1 MADKATISA
10 AGAPTADSPAAIRN
24 VVLVG
29 PSGGGKTTLVEAL
42 LVAAGVLNRPGSVV
56 DGTTVC
62 DCDEAEVAQQRS
74 VGLAL
79 ASLQHEGVKVNL
91 IDTPGYA
98 DFVGE
103 LRAGLRA
110 ADCALFVI
118 AANEEIDQPTKSLWL
133 ECSQVGM
140 PRAVLVTKLD
150 HARAN
155 YDNAL
160 TAAQQAFGDKVL
172 PLYLPAGSGSIAG
185 TAGSGS
191 IAGTAGGP
199 CTGLIGL
206 LSQTHFEYANGKRTA
221 SHEPDDASYGEAIEL
236 MRGSLIEGIIEES
249 EDETLMERYLGGEE
263 IDQSVLID
271 DLEKA
276 VARGSFFPV
285 IPVCSTTGV
294 GTIELLEII
303 TAGFPSPPEHQLPE
317 VFTHQGKSR
326 NSLPC
331 DPSGPLLA
339 EVVKTTSDPY
349 VGRVS
354 LVRVFSGTISPDA
367 TVHVSGHF
375 SSFFGSPGSNGSAG
389 HADSG
394 SMASHADSGWMAGHA
409 DHDEDERIGTL
420 SFPLGKQQRP
430 APSVV
435 AGDIC
440 AIGRLSRAETGDT
453 LSAKSDPLVLKP
465 WTMPE
470 PLLPMAVQ
478 PHAKTDEDKL
488 AVGLQRLAAEDPTLR
503 IEQNPETHQIVLW
516 TMGEA
521 HAGVVLDALSRR
533 YGVAVDPVELRVPL
547 RETFD
552 GKAKGHG
559 RHVKQ
564 SGGHGQFA
572 VCDIEVEPLPEG
584 SGFEFVDK
592 VVGGAVPRNFIP
604 SVEKG
609 VRAQMEKGVGAGYPV
624 VDIRVTLFDGKAHS
638 VDSSDFAF
646 QMAGGLALREAASA
660 TKVNLLEPVDEVSV
674 VVPDDFVGAVMS
686 DLAGRRGRVVGSDR
700 VGDDRTVVKAEI
712 PEVELTR
719 YAIDLR
725 SLAHGAGSFTRHFA
739 RYEPMPE
746 QAAAKVRA
754 SAH

>member
-1 MADKATISA
+1 MADKTTTSQ
-10 AGAPTADSPAAIRN
+10 AGAAPTADSPAAIRN

-42 LVAAGVLNRPGSVV
+42 LVAAGVLNRPGSIV
-56 DGTTVC
+56 DGNTVC
-62 DCDEAEVAQQRS
+62 DCDEAEIAQQRS

-79 ASLQHEGVKVNL
+79 ASLEHDGVKINL

-110 ADCALFVI
+110 ADCALFVV
-118 AANEEIDQPTKSLWL
+118 AANEEVDEPTKSLWL

-140 PRAVLVTKLD
+140 PRAVLITKLD

-155 YDNAL
+155 YENAL
-160 TAAQQAFGDKVL
+160 AAAQQAFGDKVL
-172 PLYLPAGSGSIAG
+172 PLYLPADS
-185 TAGSGS
+185 
-191 IAGTAGGP
+191 P

-206 LSQTHFEYANGKRTA
+206 LTQTHYEYADGKRTG
-221 SHEPDDASYGEAIEL
+221 SHEPDASYADAIEET
-236 MRGSLIEGIIEES
+236 RGSLIEGIIEES

-294 GTIELLEII
+294 GTLELLEII
-303 TAGFPSPPEHQLPE
+303 ASAFPSPPEHRLPE
-317 VFTHQGKSR
+317 VFTQQGKSR
-326 NSLPC
+326 ASLPC

-375 SSFFGSPGSNGSAG
+375 SSFFGTNGAGSA
-389 HADSG
+389 A
-394 SMASHADSGWMAGHA
+394 AHA

-453 LSAKSDPLVLKP
+453 LSDKSEPLVLKP

-488 AVGLQRLAAEDPTLR
+488 AVGLQRLAAEDPTLH

-533 YGVAVDPVELRVPL
+533 YGVSVDAVELRVPL
-547 RETFD
+547 RETFG

-609 VRAQMEKGVGAGYPV
+609 VRAQMEKGVAAGYPV

-646 QMAGGLALREAASA
+646 QMAGGLALREAAAA
-660 TKVNLLEPVDEVSV
+660 TKITLLEPVDDVSV

-686 DLAGRRGRVVGSDR
+686 DLAGRRGRVLGTDKVGE
-700 VGDDRTVVKAEI
+700 DRTVVHAEI

-725 SLAHGAGSFTRHFA
+725 SLAHGAGSFTRSFA

-754 SAH
+754 PA

>member
-1 MADKATISA
+1 MADKSTTSQ
-10 AGAPTADSPAAIRN
+10 AGAAPTADSPAAIRN

-42 LVAAGVLNRPGSVV
+42 LVVSGVLTRQGSVV

-62 DCDEAEVAQQRS
+62 DSDEAELAQQRS

-79 ASLQHEGVKVNL
+79 APLEHDGIKVNL

-118 AANEEIDQPTKSLWL
+118 AANEGVDDPTKSLWL
-133 ECSQVGM
+133 ECAQVGM
-140 PRAVLVTKLD
+140 PRAVVITKLD

-155 YDNAL
+155 YESAL
-160 TAAQQAFGDKVL
+160 AAAQAAFGDKVL
-172 PLYLPAGSGSIAG
+172 PLYLAADS
-185 TAGSGS
+185 
-191 IAGTAGGP
+191 P

-206 LSQTHFEYANGKRTA
+206 LSQTHYEYSNGKRTDTHA
-221 SHEPDDASYGEAIEL
+221 PDASYSEPIEVL
-236 MRGSLIEGIIEES
+236 RGTLIEGIIEES

-276 VARGSFFPV
+276 VARASFFPV
-285 IPVCSTTGV
+285 IPACSGTGV
-294 GTIELLEII
+294 GTLELLEII
-303 TAGFPSPPEHQLPE
+303 TSAFPSPPEHRLPE
-317 VFTHQGKSR
+317 VFTPQGKTR
-326 NSLPC
+326 DGLAC
-331 DPSGPLLA
+331 DPNGPLLA

-354 LVRVFSGTISPDA
+354 LVRVFSGTIRPDA

-375 SSFFGSPGSNGSAG
+375 SSFFGSDGFSSSTG
-389 HADSG
+389 HT
-394 SMASHADSGWMAGHA
+394 

-430 APSVV
+430 APAVV

-440 AIGRLSRAETGDT
+440 AIGRLSKAETGDT
-453 LSAKSDPLVLKP
+453 LSEKPDPMVLKP

-470 PLLPMAVQ
+470 PLLPMAVE
-478 PHAKTDEDKL
+478 PRAKTDEDKL
-488 AVGLQRLAAEDPTLR
+488 SVGLQRLTAEDPTLR

-516 TMGEA
+516 CMGEA
-521 HAGVVLDALSRR
+521 HAGVVLDALARR
-533 YGVAVDPVELRVPL
+533 YGVAVDTVELRVPL
-547 RETFD
+547 RETF
-552 GKAKGHG
+552 GGNAKGHG

-564 SGGHGQFA
+564 SGGHGQYA

-592 VVGGAVPRNFIP
+592 VVGGSVPRNFIP

-609 VRAQMEKGVGAGYPV
+609 VKAQMEKGLLNGAGAGYPV

-646 QMAGGLALREAASA
+646 QMAGGLALREAAAA
-660 TKVNLLEPVDEVSV
+660 TRVNLLEPVDVVSV
-674 VVPDDFVGAVMS
+674 LVPDDMVGSVMS
-686 DLAGRRGRVVGSDR
+686 DLASRRGRVLGTENVGE
-700 VGDDRTVVKAEI
+700 DRTLVRAEI
-712 PEVELTR
+712 PEIELTR

-725 SLAHGAGSFTRHFA
+725 SLSHGAGWFTRSFA

-746 QAAAKVRA
+746 SAAAKVKT
-754 SAH
+754 SA

>member
-1 MADKATISA
+1 MADKTHSA
-10 AGAPTADSPAAIRN
+10 GNGTVPTADSPAAIRN
-24 VVLVG
+24 VALVG
-29 PSGGGKTTLVEAL
+29 PSGAGKTTLVEAL
-42 LVAAGVLNRPGSVV
+42 LVAAGVLTRAGSVV
-56 DGTTVC
+56 DGSTVC
-62 DCDEAEVAQQRS
+62 DFDDAEIGQQRS

-79 ASLQHEGVKVNL
+79 ASLQHNGIKVNL

-118 AANEEIDQPTKSLWL
+118 AANESIDEPTKSLWQ
-133 ECSQVGM
+133 ECAAVGM
-140 PRAVLVTKLD
+140 PRAVVITKLD

-155 YDNAL
+155 YTDAL
-160 TAAQQAFGDKVL
+160 AGAQRAFGDKVA
-172 PLYLPAGSGSIAG
+172 PLYFPVGSGDG
-185 TAGSGS
+185 V
-191 IAGTAGGP
+191 
-199 CTGLIGL
+199 IGL
-206 LSQTHFEYANGKRTA
+206 LTRTHYDYSGGTRATRP
-221 SHEPDDASYGEAIEL
+221 PDGSYDDQIAEL
-236 MRGSLIEGIIEES
+236 RGSLIEGVIEES

-263 IDQSVLID
+263 IDESVLIA

-285 IPVCSTTGV
+285 IPVCSGSGV
-294 GTIELLEII
+294 GTLELLEIA
-303 TAGFPSPPEHQLPE
+303 TRGFPSPPEHRLPE
-317 VFTHQGKSR
+317 VFGTNGGTRK
-326 NSLPC
+326 PMAC

-354 LVRVFSGTISPDA
+354 LVRVFSGTIRPDA

-375 SSFFGSPGSNGSAG
+375 SAFNGSVTPG
-389 HADSG
+389 G
-394 SMASHADSGWMAGHA
+394 SHGHA

-430 APSVV
+430 APTVV

-453 LSAKSDPLVLKP
+453 LSDKADPLVLRP
-465 WTMPE
+465 WTMPD
-470 PLLPMAVQ
+470 PLLPIAVQ
-478 PHAKTDEDKL
+478 PRAKTDEDKL
-488 AVGLQRLAAEDPTLR
+488 SVGLQRLAAEDPTLR

-516 TMGEA
+516 CMGEA
-521 HAGVVLDALSRR
+521 HAAVVLDALSRR
-533 YGVAVDPVELRVPL
+533 YGVSVDTVELRVPL
-547 RETFD
+547 RETLG

-564 SGGHGQFA
+564 SGGHGQYA
-572 VCDIEVEPLPEG
+572 VCDIEVQPLPEG

-592 VVGGAVPRNFIP
+592 VVGGAVPRQFIP

-609 VRAQMEKGVGAGYPV
+609 VRAQMEKGIGGDHGDGGYPV
-624 VDIRVTLFDGKAHS
+624 VDIRVTLVDGKAHS

-646 QMAGGLALREAASA
+646 QAAGALALREAAA
-660 TKVNLLEPVDEVSV
+660 AAGVNLLEPIDDVTV
-674 VVPDDFVGAVMS
+674 VVPDDLVGAVMS
-686 DLAGRRGRVVGSDR
+686 DLAGRRGRVLGTDQAEE
-700 VGDDRTVVKAEI
+700 GRTVVKAEI

-725 SLAHGAGSFTRHFA
+725 SLSHGAGAFTRSFA

-746 QAAAKVRA
+746 SAAARVRKA
-754 SAH
+754 V

>member
-1 MADKATISA
+1 MADKTTTSQ
-10 AGAPTADSPAAIRN
+10 AGAAPTADSPAAIRN

-42 LVAAGVLNRPGSVV
+42 LVASGVLTRQGSVV

-62 DCDEAEVAQQRS
+62 DSDEAELAQQRS

-79 ASLQHEGVKVNL
+79 APLEHDGVKVNL

-118 AANEEIDQPTKSLWL
+118 AANEGVDDPTKSLWL
-133 ECSQVGM
+133 ECAQVGM
-140 PRAVLVTKLD
+140 PRAVVITKLD

-155 YDNAL
+155 YESAL
-160 TAAQQAFGDKVL
+160 AAAKDAFGDKVL
-172 PLYLPAGSGSIAG
+172 PLYLAADS
-185 TAGSGS
+185 
-191 IAGTAGGP
+191 P

-206 LSQTHFEYANGKRTA
+206 LSQTHYEYSDGKRTTTHA
-221 SHEPDDASYGEAIEL
+221 PDASYSEPIEVL
-236 MRGSLIEGIIEES
+236 RGTLIEGIIEES

-263 IDQSVLID
+263 IDQAVLIE

-276 VARGSFFPV
+276 VARASFFPV
-285 IPVCSTTGV
+285 IPACSGTGV
-294 GTIELLEII
+294 GTLELLEII
-303 TAGFPSPPEHQLPE
+303 TSAFPSPPEHKLPE
-317 VFTHQGKSR
+317 VFTPQGKAR
-326 NSLPC
+326 EGVTC
-331 DPSGPLLA
+331 DPNGPLLA

-354 LVRVFSGTISPDA
+354 LVRVFSGTIRPDA

-375 SSFFGSPGSNGSAG
+375 SSFFGSDGFSS
-389 HADSG
+389 S
-394 SMASHADSGWMAGHA
+394 SGHA

-430 APSVV
+430 APAVV

-440 AIGRLSRAETGDT
+440 AIGRLSKAETGDT
-453 LSAKSDPLVLKP
+453 LSEKSGPLVLRP

-478 PHAKTDEDKL
+478 PRAKTDEDKL
-488 AVGLQRLAAEDPTLR
+488 SVGLQRLAAEDPTLR
-503 IEQNPETHQIVLW
+503 IEHNPETHQIVLW

-521 HAGVVLDALSRR
+521 HAGVVLDALARR
-533 YGVAVDPVELRVPL
+533 YSVAVDTVELRVPL
-547 RETFD
+547 RETF
-552 GKAKGHG
+552 GGNAKGHG

-564 SGGHGQFA
+564 SGGHGQYA

-592 VVGGAVPRNFIP
+592 VVGGSVPRNFIP

-609 VRAQMEKGVGAGYPV
+609 VKAQMEKGVGAGYPV

-646 QMAGGLALREAASA
+646 QMAGSLALREAAAA
-660 TKVNLLEPVDEVSV
+660 TRVNLLEPVDVVSV
-674 VVPDDFVGAVMS
+674 LVPDDMVGSVMS
-686 DLAGRRGRVVGSDR
+686 DLASRRGRVLGTENVGE
-700 VGDDRTVVKAEI
+700 DRTLVKADI

-725 SLAHGAGSFTRHFA
+725 SLSHGAGSFTRSFA

-746 QAAAKVRA
+746 SAAAKVKA
-754 SAH
+754 SV